1 MGSQEA
7 KSKGELSNLKTVGIT
22 AEWKEYAGEAS
33 MQGVSGRAGVGR
45 HEGQIR
51 TGQLRRMGWRRT

>member
-1 MGSQEA
+1 MGSCEA

-33 MQGVSGRAGVGR
+33 TQGVSGRAGVGR
-45 HEGQIR
+45 HEGQTR
-51 TGQLRRMGWRRT
+51 TG